1 MNYYVI
7 ERGAVAAP
15 IFLTVTESQVTWQG
29 EVEGALQFHRR
40 VDAENYA
47 NQYIV
52 GLMAVDEY
60 RIAEYE
66 YVEA

>member
-1 MNYYVI
+1 MPWII

-15 IFLTVTESQVTWQG
+15 IYLTVTETRVSW
-29 EVEGALQFHRR
+29 ESDADGALQFARR
-40 VDAENYA
+40 QDAENYA

-60 RIAEYE
+60 RITEYE
-66 YVEA
+66 G